1 MFGVRITLDCVI
13 YGTLESYRYTGPSVV
28 RASAAYL
35 DSIKEGG
42 YVQIIHEVKHK
53 SKRTVNLTDYT

>member
-42 YVQIIHEVKHK
+42 YVQIIHEVKCK
-53 SKRTVNLTDYT
+53 SKFN